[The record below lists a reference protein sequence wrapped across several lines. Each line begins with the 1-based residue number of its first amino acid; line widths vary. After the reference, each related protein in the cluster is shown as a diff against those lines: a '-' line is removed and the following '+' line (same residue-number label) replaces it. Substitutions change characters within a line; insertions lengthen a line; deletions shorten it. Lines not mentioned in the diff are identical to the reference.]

1 MKIIIIGAG
10 EVGKSLVNNLSLEK
24 NDVTLVEKDENIVKE
39 IATQTDVLVIKGDGT
54 NMSILKDAGIE
65 KADSIIAVT
74 DDDKTNLMISEIA
87 LSSNIKKVISIV
99 NTPGNEELFEKIGVQ
114 NIISRVNLQ
123 ITAIKNILEKKEEES
138 EKNFRLLTQLGK
150 GDVEIFEITVSKN
163 SSIIGSDTT
172 LPKAVISLIYRN
184 GEFIMPVK
192 NQQVI
197 KEGDVLVIT
206 AKSEDI
212 KELIKKINP

>member
-10 EVGKSLVNNLSLEK
+10 EVGKTLVNNLSLEK
-24 NDVTLVEKDENIVKE
+24 NDVTLIEQDENLVKE

-87 LSSNIKKVISIV
+87 ISSNIKKVISVV

-123 ITAIKNILEKKEEES
+123 IIEIKNILEKKS
-138 EKNFRLLTQLGK
+138 DDTDQFRLLTQLGK
-150 GDVEIFEITVSKN
+150 GNVEIFEITVSKN
-163 SSIIGSDTT
+163 SSLIGADTT
-172 LPKAVISLIYRN
+172 LPKAIISLIYRN
-184 GEFIMPVK
+184 GELIIPVK

-206 AKSEDI
+206 SKTEEVR
-212 KELIKKINP
+212 ELVKKINP